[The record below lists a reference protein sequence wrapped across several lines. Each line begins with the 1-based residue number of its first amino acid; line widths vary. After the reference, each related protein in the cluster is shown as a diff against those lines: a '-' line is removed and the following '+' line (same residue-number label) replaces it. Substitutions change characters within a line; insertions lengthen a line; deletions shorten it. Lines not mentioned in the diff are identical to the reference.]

1 MPSYRVTLHGH
12 LPPPPPDSEV
22 QLRGF
27 YVTRVVEAATAVEAG
42 AAAIQLLHVE
52 PKFTRM
58 ASSYGQ
64 VPDLQVDKIELAI
77 GSAAREVNHSGYLF
91 YEDD

>member
-1 MPSYRVTLHGH
+1 
-12 LPPPPPDSEV
+12 V

-27 YVTRVVEAATAVEAG
+27 YVTRVVEATTATEAG
-42 AAAIQLLHVE
+42 AAAIQLLQSE

-58 ASSYGQ
+58 AGSYGQ
-64 VPDLQVDKIELAI
+64 APDLQVDEVQPAPA
-77 GSAAREVNHSGYLF
+77 GDARDVNRSGYLF